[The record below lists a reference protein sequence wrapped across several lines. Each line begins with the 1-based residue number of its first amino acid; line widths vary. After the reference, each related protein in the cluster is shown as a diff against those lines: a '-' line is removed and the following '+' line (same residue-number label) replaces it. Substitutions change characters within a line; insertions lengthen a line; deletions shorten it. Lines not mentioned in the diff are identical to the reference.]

1 MDDELSKVM
10 TERKITIAARTMSI
24 LFTPFYLPIVG
35 LVALLIFSYLS
46 ILPLAYKL
54 KLLLLVYLFTV
65 LIPTVLIRIYRI
77 YQGRTRLDIGQKE
90 QRMVPYLISILCYF
104 ACYYIME
111 WFHIPHIISI
121 VLLIALLIQVLCAV
135 INVWWKIS
143 THTAAIGGVAGGLMA
158 FSLIFSF
165 NPVWWLSLVIIV
177 AGMVG
182 TSRII
187 LRQHTLSQVIAGFLL
202 GLLCAFFLIIRF

>member
-1 MDDELSKVM
+1 
-10 TERKITIAARTMSI
+10 MSI
-24 LFTPFYLPIVG
+24 VFTPFYLPIVG
-35 LVALLIFSYLS
+35 LTALFIFSYLS
-46 ILPLAYKL
+46 IMPLSYKL
-54 KLLLLVYLFTV
+54 KLLLLVYLFTI

-104 ACYYIME
+104 ACYYLME
-111 WFHIPHIISI
+111 LLHIPHIISI
-121 VLLIALLIQVLCAV
+121 ILLIALFIQILCAI

-143 THTAAIGGVAGGLMA
+143 THTDAIGGVAGAIVA
-158 FSLIFSF
+158 FSLIFAF
-165 NPVWWLSLVIIV
+165 NPVWWFSLVIIL

-187 LRQHTLSQVIAGFLL
+187 LRQHTLSQVVAGFCV
-202 GLLCAFFLIIRF
+202 GLLCAFFIIIRF

>member
-1 MDDELSKVM
+1 
-10 TERKITIAARTMSI
+10 MSI
-24 LFTPFYLPIVG
+24 VFTPFYLPIVG
-35 LVALLIFSYLS
+35 LTALFIFSYLS
-46 ILPLAYKL
+46 IMPLSYKL
-54 KLLLLVYLFTV
+54 KLLLLVYLFTI

-104 ACYYIME
+104 ACYYLME
-111 WFHIPHIISI
+111 LLHIPHIISI
-121 VLLIALLIQVLCAV
+121 ILLIALFIQILCAI

-143 THTAAIGGVAGGLMA
+143 THTAAIGGVAGAIVA
-158 FSLIFSF
+158 FSLIFAF
-165 NPVWWLSLVIIV
+165 NPVWWFSLVIIL

-187 LRQHTLSQVIAGFLL
+187 LRQHTLSQVVTGFLT
-202 GLLCAFFLIIRF
+202 GMLCAIITVFFI

>member
-1 MDDELSKVM
+1 
-10 TERKITIAARTMSI
+10 MSI
-24 LFTPFYLPIVG
+24 VFTPFYLPIVG
-35 LVALLIFSYLS
+35 LTALFIFSYLS
-46 ILPLAYKL
+46 IMPLSYKL
-54 KLLLLVYLFTV
+54 KLLLLVYLFTI

-104 ACYYIME
+104 ACYYLME
-111 WFHIPHIISI
+111 LLHIPHIISI
-121 VLLIALLIQVLCAV
+121 ILLIALFIQILCAI

-143 THTAAIGGVAGGLMA
+143 THTAAIGGVAGSIIA
-158 FSLIFSF
+158 FSLIFAF
-165 NPVWWLSLVIIV
+165 NPVWWFSLVIIL

-187 LRQHTLSQVIAGFLL
+187 LRQHTLSQVIAGFLV
-202 GLLCAFFLIIRF
+202 GLVCAFFIIIRF

>member
-1 MDDELSKVM
+1 
-10 TERKITIAARTMSI
+10 MSI
-24 LFTPFYLPIVG
+24 VFTPFYLPIVG
-35 LVALLIFSYLS
+35 LTALFIFSYLS
-46 ILPLAYKL
+46 IMPLSYKL
-54 KLLLLVYLFTV
+54 KLLLLVYLFTI

-104 ACYYIME
+104 ACYYLME
-111 WFHIPHIISI
+111 LLHIPHIISI
-121 VLLIALLIQVLCAV
+121 ILLIALFIQILCAI

-143 THTAAIGGVAGGLMA
+143 THTAAIGGVAGAIVA
-158 FSLIFSF
+158 FSLIFAF
-165 NPVWWLSLVIIV
+165 NPVWWFSLVIIL

-187 LRQHTLSQVIAGFLL
+187 LRQHTLSQVIAGFLV
-202 GLLCAFFLIIRF
+202 GLVCAFFIIIRF